1 MTSAPQPLA
10 GTGFRRRDG
19 AAAVRR
25 ERSLV
30 PLLMLPSL
38 LLLLGVFIAP
48 LAQILLMSFEQ
59 PSWTLDHYREV
70 FQDDI
75 LVAVLLR
82 TLTLSVKVTGVCLLL
97 GYPIAYAMLRSG
109 ETMRRVIALLVILP
123 LWTSLLVRTYAW
135 IVILGR
141 KGMVNEAMIGL
152 GLIDMPLPLLYN
164 RFSVYV
170 GMVHI
175 MLPFMVLPLYAVMQ
189 RIDLRLMSAAWSLGA
204 GKSASF
210 LLIFLPLSLPGVL
223 AGSLLVFILSI
234 GFFVTPA
241 LLGGLGDTTFVMLI
255 ERQINRLFNWP
266 LASAMS
272 IILLLA
278 TLALVVVYNR
288 LLSARPGDSP
298 LVGRALVWSL
308 RLGALVR
315 APFRRHG
322 EGAGR
327 TRPDLGERYA
337 RRPLW
342 KPSLVLIFAWLVL
355 FGMDFPISIIF
366 PLSFSDAPF
375 LQFPPPDYSLRW
387 FEKYFSREDWT
398 GPTITSFQ
406 VAGVTMVIATVI
418 GTLAS
423 IAIVRGKFP
432 GKRLA
437 VGLLM
442 SPIIVPTIILAVA
455 LYYLFASYGLI
466 GTRTGLVLAHT
477 VLAVPYVIVVV
488 SAALERIDPSL
499 EQAAWTLGAT
509 KFKAFVKVTLPLI
522 RPAVLTAALFAFLA
536 SFDEVVV
543 AIFISGT
550 SATTLPKRMWDGI
563 REEIDPTIAAVA
575 ALLIV
580 LSLLLM
586 LAAELLRRRSR
597 QPGDESVGAILR

>member
-1 MTSAPQPLA
+1 MSSETQK
-10 GTGFRRRDG
+10 G
-19 AAAVRR
+19 R

-30 PLLMLPSL
+30 PLLLLPSMVL
-38 LLLLGVFIAP
+38 LLAVFIAP
-48 LAQILLMSFEQ
+48 LGRILLLSFDQ
-59 PSWTLDHYREV
+59 PSWTIEHYLQV
-70 FQDDI
+70 FEDDI

-82 TLTLSVKVTGVCLLL
+82 TLALSIKVTGICLLL
-97 GYPIAYAMLRSG
+97 GYPIAYAMLRSS
-109 ETMRRVIALLVILP
+109 ETMRRIIALLIILP

-152 GLIDMPLPLLYN
+152 GLIDMPMKLLYN
-164 RFSVYV
+164 RFSVYI

-204 GKSASF
+204 GRTRSF
-210 LLIFLPLSLPGVL
+210 LLVFLPLSLPGVL

-255 ERQINRLFNWP
+255 ERHINRLFNWP

-272 IILLLA
+272 IILLVA
-278 TLALVVVYNR
+278 TLALVVVYKR
-288 LLSARPGDSP
+288 LLSSGPGGSAG
-298 LVGRALVWSL
+298 VGRILVWSMRVTAAGGNLLARL
-308 RLGALVR
+308 RS
-315 APFRRHG
+315 
-322 EGAGR
+322 GR
-327 TRPDLGERYA
+327 SGERPKLGCGRFS

-342 KPSLVLIFAWLVL
+342 RPSLVLIFAWAVI
-355 FGMDFPISIIF
+355 FAMNFPISIVF
-366 PLSFSDAPF
+366 PLSLSDAPF
-375 LQFPPPDYSLRW
+375 LQFPPTDYSLRW

-398 GPTITSFQ
+398 RPTITSFE
-406 VAGVTMVIATVI
+406 VAGVTMVLATVI

-423 IAIVRGKFP
+423 IAVVRGDFP

-437 VGLLM
+437 VGLLLA
-442 SPIIVPTIILAVA
+442 PIIVPTIILAIA

-477 VLAVPYVIVVV
+477 VLAVPYVVVVV
-488 SAALERIDPSL
+488 SAALERIDLSL

-509 KFKAFVKVTLPLI
+509 KIKAFVRVTLPLI

-536 SFDEVVV
+536 SFDEVVI

-563 REEIDPTIAAVA
+563 REEIDPTTAAVA

-586 LAAELLRRRSR
+586 CLAEVLRRRSR
-597 QPGDESVGAILR
+597 HSGGESVSTILR